1 MMMNDTGDELRATW
15 QRHAA
20 ARKRFQE
27 LAVQSVPVPKVLDH
41 ARRLGLPVDR
51 DLAQIAETELA
62 YALDLAIYTTA
73 PGRSRAIDRVV
84 RQHARLRGE
93 AVLVLNALNT
103 SWLSVFRVVG
113 MHPDAGLVLEDALL
127 GGEVWVV
134 DEGLAEYAEPGAVVA
149 TRLGR
154 VLGFAITCGVVAVLD
169 EVILAGIR
177 GAMQRGGV
185 EPAELVADPRFAEG
199 MWRRALGFSP
209 A

>member
-1 MMMNDTGDELRATW
+1 MNDTSDDLRITW
-15 QRHAA
+15 RRCAE

-27 LAVQSVPVPKVLDH
+27 LAVQSVPVPKVLDQ

-51 DLAQIAETELA
+51 ELEQIAETELA
-62 YALDLAIYTTA
+62 YALDLAIYSAA

-93 AVLVLNALNT
+93 AVLVLNALST
-103 SWLSVFRVVG
+103 AWMSVFRVVG
-113 MHPDAGLVLEDALL
+113 VHPDAGLVLEDVLL

-134 DEGLAEYAEPGAVVA
+134 DEGLAEVAEPGAVVA

-154 VLGFAITCGVVAVLD
+154 VQGFAITCGVAAVLD
-169 EVILAGIR
+169 EMILAGVR

-185 EPAELVADPRFAEG
+185 EPTDLVADPRFAEG
-199 MWRRALGFSP
+199 MWRRALGFSIG
-209 A
+209 